1 MRWVGLACVAAL
13 AVNSGCWSW
22 DPPERENL
30 VSNPGC
36 DDGVAGWFGWQSTL
50 VRSTEATRSGP
61 GACQVQ
67 HDRGTD
73 YSMVWENLP
82 SSPPLGTRL
91 QAAAWVRSSKA
102 AGKLAGIALR
112 QLSSSGD
119 QSSKVELTL
128 TDEWQLLVAS
138 HVVEADGPVELYL
151 YQLSAQPGDLFEVDD
166 VIAVQDP

>member
-1 MRWVGLACVAAL
+1 MRRVGLACVAAL
-13 AVNSGCWSW
+13 AVNSGCWGW

-36 DDGVAGWFGWQSTL
+36 DDGVEGWFGWQSTV
-50 VRSTEATRSGP
+50 VRSTEAARSGA

-67 HDRGTD
+67 HDSGTD
-73 YSMVWENLP
+73 YSMSIDILS

-91 QAAAWVRSSKA
+91 QAAAWVRSSVA
-102 AGKLAGIALR
+102 AGKLAGIAIR

-119 QSSKVELTL
+119 RSSKVELTL
-128 TDEWQLLVAS
+128 ADEWRLLVTS
-138 HVVEADGPVELYL
+138 YVVDRDGPVEIYL
-151 YQLSAQPGDLFEVDD
+151 YQLSAEPGDMFVADD